1 MLKMNWMTDNEG
13 RLVAAWTD
21 LNQSALTPSYLPEKL
36 ALQAAHTPGPA
47 SKNAFPGRVTR
58 KFFNMINRL
67 LRPTGVDPSLGFPAA
82 RKTLTEVDT
91 EGSSSRRIPESRDP
105 QWCAIRWLLV
115 VTLSFAVSSAMAS
128 TGGSIS
134 GVVKDVTGG
143 VIPDATVTALNTATG
158 IKQTTATDARG
169 FYSFP
174 VLPVGPY
181 EIEIDFQGFK
191 PYAQKGLVLDVN
203 SALEVDATLELGQR
217 AQAVTV
223 TETGVHAKTSDTQM
237 GQVIT
242 GKQTVAVPL
251 NGRSYTDLFALQPG
265 VTPVTT
271 SANPNVSSGGAFG
284 SIPVS
289 GSLDPGNFSINGQ
302 RESANGFM
310 LNGADVEE
318 SISMGTAVVPNLDS
332 IAEFRILTS
341 NFDAEYGNYSGGLIN
356 VVTKSGTNQ
365 FHGEGFEFLR
375 NTDLDARNF
384 FSPSRD
390 QFNQNQFGGTFG
402 GPIRKDKV
410 FFFADYQGTR
420 TVEGLDTGLI
430 PVPSLADRNGDLAD
444 QAGSLR
450 GTVNGSYWAGLLSE
464 KLGYSITPGE
474 AYYSPGCTTTT
485 ECVFPN
491 AVIPESAW
499 SLPAQHLLQYIP
511 EPNLESNIFSTAAYA
526 EHLQDDKGSAR
537 LDANTRQGMLS
548 AYYFLDNY
556 NLNNPYPTQ
565 QGGANVPGFDALSE
579 GRAQLL
585 ELGDTKTFGAS
596 AVNEFRFSYLRDA
609 NNLGQPQGGVGVSL
623 ATQGFSQSPLGIVPG
638 FPKAEGVETIVMN
651 NITFGTNPFSL
662 LQINNTYEGLDNF
675 SKVTG
680 NHTLK
685 FGGEFHDDAVKQLPD
700 LIANGEFE
708 FFGSATGSDFADFL
722 LGLPSAYSQQS
733 SPAFHELS
741 RYAGIYTQDSWR
753 VRPGLTFN
761 YGLRWDWI
769 RPWSEEYNQIS
780 TLIPGVQSVKFPG
793 APRGYIFPGDPGI
806 PSTIAPTPN
815 NDFSPRLGLAYSPS
829 GTRGLLGKLTG
840 GPGKTSLRAG
850 FGRFFTAIE
859 GLTVSYPTGNPPY
872 GLTYVSPE
880 PPLFATPFVGA
891 QTGTVYLQQ
900 FPVSVPSYN
909 VSAQNPDPN
918 IDWSKY
924 TPINGAVS
932 YFRGNHTPYSENY
945 FFSLE
950 RQIGSNSLMNVSYVG
965 SQAHHLL
972 VLLQANPGNPGLC
985 LSVSQPDEVMP
996 GTPTCG
1002 PFGENGVYTT
1012 RSGQVIYGTRHPFG
1026 NEFGS
1031 NAWFDAMGNSDYNAL
1046 QVSLQHTSGPLFL
1059 MAGYTYSK
1067 SLDQSSNLGEQ
1078 VYPYN
1083 YQLTRAISAFDI
1095 THNFVANYRYEL
1107 PIDKLFHWR
1116 GRLTEGWAVS
1126 GITRFSTGL
1135 PVTFFDYGDQSLIG
1149 SQNQGVNGIG
1159 SDEPNYTP
1167 GPLNLNS
1174 NPRNGRAYFNTSL
1187 FSIPALGEPGTADR
1201 RFFYGPGINNFDLA
1215 LLKEVRLNESKTLEI
1230 RIESFNTFNH
1240 AQFYGPSAVDGNI
1253 TSQAFGRVVSAAA
1266 PRIVQI
1272 AAKFYF

>member
-1 MLKMNWMTDNEG
+1 MLKMNWMMDNEG
-13 RLVAAWTD
+13 RLVTTWTE
-21 LNQSALTPSYLPEKL
+21 LNEPVLTPSYLRERP
-36 ALQAAHTPGPA
+36 ALRAVEAERPPIRESFLVRAAARHYNLFRRFVCP
-47 SKNAFPGRVTR
+47 R
-58 KFFNMINRL
+58 RL
-67 LRPTGVDPSLGFPAA
+67 DPSLELPVGRRMLLSVEGAGPPSRAIAGSWGSRWRMILGF
-82 RKTLTEVDT
+82 
-91 EGSSSRRIPESRDP
+91 
-105 QWCAIRWLLV
+105 LV
-115 VTLSFAVSSAMAS
+115 VTLSLAVASLLAS

-143 VIPDATVTALNTATG
+143 VIPGATVVALNTATRVQ
-158 IKQTTATDARG
+158 QTTRTDVKG

-181 EIEIDFQGFK
+181 EIEIGFRGFK
-191 PYAQKGLVLDVN
+191 PYQREGLVLDVN
-203 SALEVDATLELGQR
+203 SALEVDATLELGER
-217 AQAVTV
+217 AQTVTV
-223 TETGVHAKTSDTQM
+223 TETGVHVKTSDTQM

-242 GKQTVAVPL
+242 GKQTVTVPL

-289 GSLDPGNFSINGQ
+289 GSLDPGNFSISGQ

-318 SISMGTAVVPNLDS
+318 GISMGAAVVPNLDS

-365 FHGEGFEFLR
+365 FHGELFEFFR
-375 NTDLDARNF
+375 NTGLDARNF

-420 TVEGLDTGLI
+420 TTEGLDTGLI
-430 PVPSLADRNGDLAD
+430 PVPSPADRNGNLADLAD
-444 QAGSLR
+444 SLT
-450 GTVNGSYWAGLLSE
+450 GTVNGSYWAGLLSQ
-464 KLGYSITPGE
+464 KLGYSVSPGE
-474 AYYSPGCTTTT
+474 RYYSPGCTTATA
-485 ECVFPN
+485 CVFPN
-491 AVIPESAW
+491 AVIPQTAW
-499 SLPAQHLLQYIP
+499 SVPAQHLLQYIP
-511 EPNLESNIFSTAAYA
+511 EPNLGNNILTTAADA
-526 EHLQDDKGSAR
+526 EHLQDDKGSTR

-556 NLNNPYPTQ
+556 KLNNPYPTQ
-565 QGGANVPGFDALSE
+565 QGGANVPGFNALSD

-623 ATQGFSQSPLGIVPG
+623 ASQGFAQGSLGIVPG
-638 FPKAEGVETIVMN
+638 FPKAEGIETIVMN

-662 LQINNTYEGLDNF
+662 LQVNNTYEWLDNF

-680 NHTLK
+680 SHTLK
-685 FGGEFHDDAVKQLPD
+685 LGGEFHNDAVKQLPD

-722 LGLPSAYSQQS
+722 LGVPSVYSQQS

-741 RYAGIYTQDSWR
+741 RYAGIYAQDSWR
-753 VRPGLTFN
+753 MRPNLTLN

-769 RPWSEEYNQIS
+769 RPWSEKYDQTS
-780 TLIPGVQSVKFPG
+780 TLIPGEESVKFPG
-793 APRGYIFPGDPGI
+793 APSGYVFPGDSGI

-815 NDFSPRLGLAYSPS
+815 DDFSPRVGLAYSPNWNS
-829 GTRGLLGKLTG
+829 GLLRDLSG
-840 GPGKTSLRAG
+840 GPGKTSIRAG

-859 GLTVSYPTGNPPY
+859 GLTVAYPTGNPPY

-880 PPLFATPFVGA
+880 PPLFAAPFVGA
-891 QTGTVYLQQ
+891 QTGNVYPQQ
-900 FPVSVPSYN
+900 FPVNVPPYN
-909 VSAQNPDPN
+909 VSDQNPDPN
-918 IDWSKY
+918 INWSRY
-924 TPINGAVS
+924 TPVNGAVS
-932 YFRGNHTPYSENY
+932 YFHGNRTPYSENY
-945 FFSLE
+945 FFSIE
-950 RQIGSNSLMNVSYVG
+950 RQLGKNTLFSTSYIGSQG
-965 SQAHHLL
+965 HHLL
-972 VLLQANPGNPGLC
+972 VLLQANPGNPATC
-985 LSVSQPDEVMP
+985 LSVSQPSEVMP
-996 GTPTCG
+996 GTPVCG
-1002 PFGENGVYTT
+1002 PFGENAVYTS
-1012 RSGQVIYGTRHPFG
+1012 RSGQVINGTRQPFG
-1026 NEFGS
+1026 NKFGS
-1031 NAWFDAMGNSDYNAL
+1031 NAWFEAMGNSNYNAL
-1046 QVSLQHTSGPLFL
+1046 QVSLQHTSGPLSL

-1067 SLDQSSNLGEQ
+1067 SLDQSSNIGEQ
-1078 VYPYN
+1078 VYPYD
-1083 YQLTRAISAFDI
+1083 YQLRDAISAFDI
-1095 THNFVANYRYEL
+1095 THNFVASYKL
-1107 PIDKLFHWR
+1107 QLSFDKVFHYKDW
-1116 GRLTEGWAVS
+1116 LTEDWAMS

-1159 SDEPNYTP
+1159 SDEPTYTP
-1167 GPLNLNS
+1167 GPLNLNF
-1174 NPRNGRAYFNTSL
+1174 NPRNERAYFNTSL
-1187 FSIPALGEPGTADR
+1187 FSVPALGEPGTADR

-1215 LLKEVRLNESKTLEI
+1215 LLKDVRLSESKTLEI

-1240 AQFYGPSAVDGNI
+1240 AQFYGPAAVDGNI
-1253 TSQAFGRVVSAAA
+1253 NSQTFGRVVSAAA
-1266 PRIVQI
+1266 PRILQI
-1272 AAKFYF
+1272 AAKLNF